1 MRNKDDKIKR
11 LAAKMMQPRY
21 GFGQMHYSSVS
32 RDDAVKAFESTL
44 ADFKLKHRLNIPR
57 RAYDIVEHGKGCKID
72 VVGIYWM
79 IEEI

>member
-1 MRNKDDKIKR
+1 MRNKDDKLTR
-11 LAAKMMQPRY
+11 LAARMMQPRY
-21 GFGQMHYSSVS
+21 GFSQMHYSSVS
-32 RDDAVKAFESTL
+32 SIDAVKAFETL
-44 ADFKLKHRLNIPR
+44 ANEFKQSHRLNIPR